1 MKLTSINFIE
11 IFNLLNREGMRELEY
26 NHEEKIAFT
35 HVFQLINE
43 EIMIELD

>member
-1 MKLTSINFIE
+1 
-11 IFNLLNREGMRELEY
+11 MRELEY
-26 NHEEKIAFT
+26 NYEEKIAFT